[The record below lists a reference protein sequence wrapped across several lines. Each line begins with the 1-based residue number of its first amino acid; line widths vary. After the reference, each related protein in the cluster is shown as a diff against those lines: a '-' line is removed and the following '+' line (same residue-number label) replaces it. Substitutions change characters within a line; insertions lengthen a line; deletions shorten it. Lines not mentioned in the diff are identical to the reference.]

1 MRRGNYQ
8 ARKFKGILGMS
19 NEMNSKQILCDA
31 IIKLNT
37 LGLNH
42 GATGNCSIRKEEGFI
57 ISPSGI
63 SNDSLKSEHI
73 VLMKMDGTL
82 VNPKKLQPSSE
93 WLFHRDIFTSRK
105 DVNAVVHTHSVY
117 ASAVSVLGAAIPQFH
132 YMIAVTGGKEIPC
145 AQYAMFGTQEL
156 SDNILKS
163 LGKQKACLMSNHG
176 LITVGTDLKEAVDIA
191 EEVEHLSKM
200 YVKANMPRK
209 PHLLSDEEMDDV
221 LKRFQSYGVWKKD

>member
-1 MRRGNYQ
+1 
-8 ARKFKGILGMS
+8 MS

-42 GATGNCSIRKEEGFI
+42 GSTGNCSIRKEEGFL

-63 SNDSLKSEHI
+63 RNDSLKSEHI

-117 ASAVSVLGAAIPQFH
+117 AGALSVLGAAIPQFH

-209 PHLLSDEEMDDV
+209 PHLLSDKEMDDV

>member
-1 MRRGNYQ
+1 
-8 ARKFKGILGMS
+8 MS

-42 GATGNCSIRKEEGFI
+42 GATGNCSIRKEEGFL

-73 VLMKMDGTL
+73 VSMKMDGTL

-93 WLFHRDIFTSRK
+93 WRFHRDIFTSRK

-117 ASAVSVLGAAIPQFH
+117 ASALSVLGAAIPQFH

-176 LITVGTDLKEAVDIA
+176 LITVGNDLKEAVDIA

-200 YVKANMPRK
+200 YVVANMPRK

>member
-1 MRRGNYQ
+1 
-8 ARKFKGILGMS
+8 MS

-42 GATGNCSIRKEEGFI
+42 GSTGNCSIRKEEGFL

-63 SNDSLKSEHI
+63 RNDSLKSEHI

-117 ASAVSVLGAAIPQFH
+117 AGALSVLGAAIPQFH

-200 YVKANMPRK
+200 YVIANMPRK

>member
-42 GATGNCSIRKEEGFI
+42 GATGNCSIRKEEGFL

-93 WLFHRDIFTSRK
+93 WRFHRDIFTSRK

-117 ASAVSVLGAAIPQFH
+117 ASALSVLGAAIPQFH

-156 SDNILKS
+156 SENILKS

-176 LITVGTDLKEAVDIA
+176 LITVGNDLKEAVDIA

-200 YVKANMPRK
+200 YVVANMPRK

>member
-42 GATGNCSIRKEEGFI
+42 GSTGNCSIRKEEGFL

-63 SNDSLKSEHI
+63 RNDSLKSEHI

-117 ASAVSVLGAAIPQFH
+117 ASALSVLGAAIPQFH

-200 YVKANMPRK
+200 YVIANMPRK

>member
-42 GATGNCSIRKEEGFI
+42 GATGNCSIRKEEGFL

-117 ASAVSVLGAAIPQFH
+117 AGALSVLGAAIPQFH

>member
-42 GATGNCSIRKEEGFI
+42 GATGNCSIRKEEGFL

-93 WLFHRDIFTSRK
+93 WRFHRDIFTSRK

-117 ASAVSVLGAAIPQFH
+117 ASALSVLGAAIPQFH

-176 LITVGTDLKEAVDIA
+176 LITVGNDLKEAVDIA

-200 YVKANMPRK
+200 YVVANMPRK

-221 LKRFQSYGVWKKD
+221 LKRFQSYGDWKKD

>member
-1 MRRGNYQ
+1 MN
-8 ARKFKGILGMS
+8 
-19 NEMNSKQILCDA
+19 NETNSKQILCDA

-42 GATGNCSIRKEEGFI
+42 GATGNCSIRKEEGFL

-63 SNDSLKSEHI
+63 RNDSLKSEHI

-117 ASAVSVLGAAIPQFH
+117 ASALSVLGAAIPQFH

-209 PHLLSDEEMDDV
+209 PHLLSDKEMDDV

>member
-1 MRRGNYQ
+1 MN
-8 ARKFKGILGMS
+8 
-19 NEMNSKQILCDA
+19 NETNSKQILCDA

-63 SNDSLKSEHI
+63 SNDSLKPEHI

-117 ASAVSVLGAAIPQFH
+117 ASALSVLGAAIPQFH

-209 PHLLSDEEMDDV
+209 PHLLSDKEMDDV

>member
-1 MRRGNYQ
+1 MRRGDYQ
-8 ARKFKGILGMS
+8 ARKFKGIHGMS

-42 GATGNCSIRKEEGFI
+42 GSTGNCSIRKEEGFL

-63 SNDSLKSEHI
+63 RNDSLKSEHI

-117 ASAVSVLGAAIPQFH
+117 ASALSVLGAAIPQFH
-132 YMIAVTGGKEIPC
+132 YMIAVSGGKEIPC

-191 EEVEHLSKM
+191 EEVEYLSKM

-209 PHLLSDEEMDDV
+209 PHLLSDKEMDDV

>member
-1 MRRGNYQ
+1 
-8 ARKFKGILGMS
+8 MS

-31 IIKLNT
+31 IIKLNN

-73 VLMKMDGTL
+73 VLMRMDGTL

-117 ASAVSVLGAAIPQFH
+117 ASALSVLGAAIPQFH

-209 PHLLSDEEMDDV
+209 PHLLSDKEMDDV

>member
-42 GATGNCSIRKEEGFI
+42 GATGNCSIRKEEGFL
-57 ISPSGI
+57 ISPCGI

-73 VLMKMDGTL
+73 VLMRMDGTL

-117 ASAVSVLGAAIPQFH
+117 ASALSVLGAAIPQFH

-156 SDNILKS
+156 SNNILKS

-200 YVKANMPRK
+200 YVIANMPRK

>member
-42 GATGNCSIRKEEGFI
+42 GATGNCSIRKEEGFL

-117 ASAVSVLGAAIPQFH
+117 ASALSVLGAAIPQFH

-200 YVKANMPRK
+200 YVIANMPRK

>member
-1 MRRGNYQ
+1 MRRGDYQ

-42 GATGNCSIRKEEGFI
+42 GSTGNCSIRKEEGFL

-63 SNDSLKSEHI
+63 RNDSLKSEHI

-117 ASAVSVLGAAIPQFH
+117 ASALSVLGAAIPQFH

-156 SDNILKS
+156 SNNILKS

-200 YVKANMPRK
+200 YVIANMPRK

>member
-42 GATGNCSIRKEEGFI
+42 GATGNCSIRKEEGFL

-117 ASAVSVLGAAIPQFH
+117 ASALSVLGAAIPQFH

-176 LITVGTDLKEAVDIA
+176 LITVGNDLKEAVDIA

-200 YVKANMPRK
+200 YVIANMPRK
-209 PHLLSDEEMDDV
+209 PHLLSDEEMNDV
-221 LKRFQSYGVWKKD
+221 LKKFQSYGVWKKD

>member
-1 MRRGNYQ
+1 
-8 ARKFKGILGMS
+8 MS

-42 GATGNCSIRKEEGFI
+42 GATGNCSIRKEEGFL

-105 DVNAVVHTHSVY
+105 DVNAIVHTHSVY
-117 ASAVSVLGAAIPQFH
+117 AGALSVLGAAIPQFH

>member
-42 GATGNCSIRKEEGFI
+42 GATGNCSIRKEEGFL

-117 ASAVSVLGAAIPQFH
+117 ASALSVLGAAIPQFH

-200 YVKANMPRK
+200 YVIANMPRK
-209 PHLLSDEEMDDV
+209 PHLLSDKEMDDV

>member
-1 MRRGNYQ
+1 
-8 ARKFKGILGMS
+8 MS

-42 GATGNCSIRKEEGFI
+42 GSTGNCSIRKEEGFL

-63 SNDSLKSEHI
+63 RNDSLKSEHI

-82 VNPKKLQPSSE
+82 VSPKKLQPSSE

-117 ASAVSVLGAAIPQFH
+117 ASALSVLGAAIPQFH

-156 SDNILKS
+156 SNIILKS

-176 LITVGTDLKEAVDIA
+176 LITVGNDLKEAVDIA

-200 YVKANMPRK
+200 YVIANMPRK

>member
-1 MRRGNYQ
+1 
-8 ARKFKGILGMS
+8 MS

-42 GATGNCSIRKEEGFI
+42 GATGNCSIRKEEGFL

-63 SNDSLKSEHI
+63 SNDSLKPEHI

-117 ASAVSVLGAAIPQFH
+117 ASALSVLGAAIPQFH

-209 PHLLSDEEMDDV
+209 PHLLSDKEMDDV

>member
-42 GATGNCSIRKEEGFI
+42 GATGNCSIRKEEGFL

-73 VLMKMDGTL
+73 VSMKMDGTL

-93 WLFHRDIFTSRK
+93 WRFHRDIFTSRK

-117 ASAVSVLGAAIPQFH
+117 ASALSVLGAAIPQFH

-176 LITVGTDLKEAVDIA
+176 LITVGNDLKEAVDIA

-200 YVKANMPRK
+200 YVVANMPRK

>member
-1 MRRGNYQ
+1 MRRGDYQ

-42 GATGNCSIRKEEGFI
+42 GSTGNCSIRKEEGFL

-63 SNDSLKSEHI
+63 RNDSLKSEHI

-117 ASAVSVLGAAIPQFH
+117 ASALSVLGAAIPQFH

-156 SDNILKS
+156 SNNILKS

>member
-1 MRRGNYQ
+1 MINDT
-8 ARKFKGILGMS
+8 
-19 NEMNSKQILCDA
+19 NSKQILCNA

-37 LGLNH
+37 LRLNH
-42 GATGNCSIRKEEGFI
+42 GATGNCSVREKENFL
-57 ISPSGI
+57 ISPSGLN
-63 SNDSLKSEHI
+63 NDSIKPEHI
-73 VLMKMDGTL
+73 ILMKMDGTT
-82 VNPKKLQPSSE
+82 VKPKNLQPSSE
-93 WLFHRDIFTSRK
+93 WRFHRDIYANRS

-117 ASAVSVLGAAIPQFH
+117 ASALSVLGGAIPQFH

-145 AQYAMFGTQEL
+145 AQYAMFGSQEL

-163 LGKQKACLMSNHG
+163 LGQQKACLMSNHG
-176 LITVGTDLKEAVDIA
+176 LITVGSDLKEAVDIA

-221 LKRFQSYGVWKKD
+221 LKRFQSYGSWKKD

>member
-1 MRRGNYQ
+1 MRRGDYQ

-31 IIKLNT
+31 IIKLNN

-42 GATGNCSIRKEEGFI
+42 GATGNCSIRKEEGFL

-117 ASAVSVLGAAIPQFH
+117 ASALSVLGAAIPQFH

-209 PHLLSDEEMDDV
+209 PHLLSDKEMDDV

>member
-42 GATGNCSIRKEEGFI
+42 GATGNCSIRKEEGFL

-82 VNPKKLQPSSE
+82 VNPKKLQPSSD

-117 ASAVSVLGAAIPQFH
+117 ASALSVLGAAIPQFH

-200 YVKANMPRK
+200 YVIANMPRK

>member
-42 GATGNCSIRKEEGFI
+42 GATGNCSIRKEEGFL

-117 ASAVSVLGAAIPQFH
+117 ASALSVLGAAIPQFH

>member
-1 MRRGNYQ
+1 
-8 ARKFKGILGMS
+8 MS

-42 GATGNCSIRKEEGFI
+42 GSTGNCSIRKEEGFL

-63 SNDSLKSEHI
+63 RNDSLKSEHI

-117 ASAVSVLGAAIPQFH
+117 AGALSVLGAAIPQFH

-200 YVKANMPRK
+200 YVLSNMPRK

>member
-1 MRRGNYQ
+1 MN
-8 ARKFKGILGMS
+8 
-19 NEMNSKQILCDA
+19 NETNSKQILCDA

-42 GATGNCSIRKEEGFI
+42 GSTGNCSIRKEEGFL

-63 SNDSLKSEHI
+63 RNDSLKSEHI

-117 ASAVSVLGAAIPQFH
+117 ASALSVLGAAIPQFH

-200 YVKANMPRK
+200 YVIANMPRK

>member
-1 MRRGNYQ
+1 
-8 ARKFKGILGMS
+8 MS

-42 GATGNCSIRKEEGFI
+42 GATGNCSIRKEEGFL

-73 VLMKMDGTL
+73 VLMRMDGTL

-117 ASAVSVLGAAIPQFH
+117 ASAFSVLGAAIPQFH
-132 YMIAVTGGKEIPC
+132 YMIAVTGGKEI
-145 AQYAMFGTQEL
+145 
-156 SDNILKS
+156 
-163 LGKQKACLMSNHG
+163 H
-176 LITVGTDLKEAVDIA
+176 
-191 EEVEHLSKM
+191 
-200 YVKANMPRK
+200 
-209 PHLLSDEEMDDV
+209 
-221 LKRFQSYGVWKKD
+221 

>member
-1 MRRGNYQ
+1 MRRGDYQ

-42 GATGNCSIRKEEGFI
+42 GSTGNCSIRKEEGFL

-63 SNDSLKSEHI
+63 RNDSLKSEHI

-117 ASAVSVLGAAIPQFH
+117 ASALSVLGAAIPQFH

-200 YVKANMPRK
+200 YVIANMPRK

>member
-1 MRRGNYQ
+1 
-8 ARKFKGILGMS
+8 MS

-42 GATGNCSIRKEEGFI
+42 GATGNCSIRKEEGFL

-117 ASAVSVLGAAIPQFH
+117 ASALSVLGAAIPQFH

-156 SDNILKS
+156 SNNILKS

>member
-1 MRRGNYQ
+1 M
-8 ARKFKGILGMS
+8 
-19 NEMNSKQILCDA
+19 
-31 IIKLNT
+31 
-37 LGLNH
+37 
-42 GATGNCSIRKEEGFI
+42 
-57 ISPSGI
+57 SPSGI

-117 ASAVSVLGAAIPQFH
+117 ASALSVLGAAIPQFH

-200 YVKANMPRK
+200 YVIANMPRK

>member
-1 MRRGNYQ
+1 MRRGDYQ

-42 GATGNCSIRKEEGFI
+42 GATGNCSIRKEEGFL

-117 ASAVSVLGAAIPQFH
+117 ASALSVLGAAIPQFH

>member
-42 GATGNCSIRKEEGFI
+42 GATGNCSIRKEEGFL

-63 SNDSLKSEHI
+63 SNNSLKSEHI
-73 VLMKMDGTL
+73 VSMKMDGTL

-93 WLFHRDIFTSRK
+93 WRFHRDIFTSRK

-117 ASAVSVLGAAIPQFH
+117 ASALSVLGAAIPQFH

-156 SDNILKS
+156 SENILKS

-176 LITVGTDLKEAVDIA
+176 LIAVGNNLKEAVDIA

-200 YVKANMPRK
+200 YVVANMPRK

>member
-42 GATGNCSIRKEEGFI
+42 GATGNCSIRKEEGFL

-73 VLMKMDGTL
+73 VSMKMDGTL

-93 WLFHRDIFTSRK
+93 WRFHRDIFTSRK

-117 ASAVSVLGAAIPQFH
+117 ASALSVLGAAIPQFH

-156 SDNILKS
+156 SENILKS

-176 LITVGTDLKEAVDIA
+176 LITVGNDLKEAVDIA

-200 YVKANMPRK
+200 YVVANMPRK

>member
-1 MRRGNYQ
+1 M
-8 ARKFKGILGMS
+8 I

-42 GATGNCSIRKEEGFI
+42 GATGNCSIRKGEGFL

-117 ASAVSVLGAAIPQFH
+117 ASALSVLGAAIPQFH

-209 PHLLSDEEMDDV
+209 PHLLSDKEMDDV

>member
-1 MRRGNYQ
+1 MRRGDYQ

-42 GATGNCSIRKEEGFI
+42 GSTGNCSIRKEEGFL

-63 SNDSLKSEHI
+63 RNDSLKSEHI

-117 ASAVSVLGAAIPQFH
+117 ASALSVLGAAIPQFH

-176 LITVGTDLKEAVDIA
+176 LITVGNDLKEAVDIA

>member
-42 GATGNCSIRKEEGFI
+42 GATGNCSIRKEEGFL

-117 ASAVSVLGAAIPQFH
+117 AGALSVLGAAIPQFH

-176 LITVGTDLKEAVDIA
+176 LITVGNDLKEAVDIA
-191 EEVEHLSKM
+191 EEVEYLSKM
-200 YVKANMPRK
+200 YVIANMPRK

>member
-42 GATGNCSIRKEEGFI
+42 GATGNCSIRKEEGFL

-73 VLMKMDGTL
+73 VLMRMDGTL

-117 ASAVSVLGAAIPQFH
+117 ASALSVLGAAIPQFH

-200 YVKANMPRK
+200 YVIANMPRK